1 MLEDESIWTAIERVL
16 AGDATADDEQ
26 RVARWAQAD
35 PANEAELRR
44 LEAAWQI
51 AARSGRHYDAQ
62 RGWAALRARLDNDAS
77 AGSDLAG
84 EVTGPQR
91 KRGPLRSPALRW
103 AALIALLLGAG
114 ALLGRALPD
123 RPAATVLLAQQVS
136 TGAGQRATIR
146 LADGS
151 TVMLGPLSTL
161 GEVAA
166 PEGERRLALT
176 GTAYFDVVRD
186 PKRPFTVVSQGVETR
201 VLGTTF
207 GVRGYDSGVEVLVE
221 SGRVRVRA
229 GESGDG
235 VTLTPG
241 QMGTVHQDGSV
252 TVRSQ
257 VDVSARL
264 DWREGRLFFEQAALR
279 DVARELERWYGI
291 DVVITDSA
299 IASYPLTATL
309 ADGDIETVLTIVSR
323 SLGIEHSFDGQT
335 AEFRP

>member
-1 MLEDESIWTAIERVL
+1 MGDESIWAAIERVL
-16 AGDATADDEQ
+16 AGDATAEDEQ

-44 LEAAWQI
+44 LEAAWQL
-51 AARSGRHYDAQ
+51 AARSGRHYDAR
-62 RGWAALRARLDNDAS
+62 RGWTALRERLDAT
-77 AGSDLAG
+77 GSEAVSG
-84 EVTGPQR
+84 VTGPQR
-91 KRGPLRSPALRW
+91 KRGRLYSPALRW

-114 ALLGRALPD
+114 VLVGRALPD
-123 RPAATVLLAQQVS
+123 APAAAVLLAQQVS

-151 TVMLGPLSTL
+151 TVVLGPLSTL
-161 GEVAA
+161 NEAA
-166 PEGERRLALT
+166 GADGERTLELT
-176 GTAYFDVVRD
+176 GTGYFDVVHD

-229 GESGDG
+229 GDSGDG
-235 VTLTPG
+235 VTLAPG

-264 DWREGRLFFEQAALR
+264 DWREGRLYFEQAALR

-323 SLGIEHSFDGQT
+323 SLGIEHSFDGRT

>member
-1 MLEDESIWTAIERVL
+1 MEDETIWAAIERML

-26 RVARWAQAD
+26 RVASWAQAD

-51 AARSGRHYDAQ
+51 TARSGRHYDAQ
-62 RGWAALRARLDNDAS
+62 RGWAALRTRLDT
-77 AGSDLAG
+77 
-84 EVTGPQR
+84 EVEQPGGAAEPQR
-91 KRGPLRSPALRW
+91 KRGLLRSPALRW

-123 RPAATVLLAQQVS
+123 PSTAAVLLAQQVS

-151 TVMLGPLSTL
+151 SVVLGPLSRLNEAANANGGRTL
-161 GEVAA
+161 ELSGI
-166 PEGERRLALT
+166 G
-176 GTAYFDVVRD
+176 YFDVVHD

-207 GVRGYDSGVEVLVE
+207 GVRGYEDGVEVSVE
-221 SGRVRVRA
+221 TGRVRVRTGGTGA
-229 GESGDG
+229 G
-235 VTLTPG
+235 VLLTPG
-241 QMGTVHQDGSV
+241 QMGTVHSDGSI
-252 TVRSQ
+252 TIRSGI
-257 VDVSARL
+257 DVSARL
-264 DWREGRLFFEQAALR
+264 DWREGQLYFEKAALR

-299 IASYPLTATL
+299 IATYPLTATL
-309 ADGDIETVLTIVSR
+309 ADGSIETVLTIVSR
-323 SLGIEHSFDGQT
+323 SLGIEHSFDGRT

>member
-1 MLEDESIWTAIERVL
+1 LGDESIWTAIERVL
-16 AGDATADDEQ
+16 GGDATADDEQ
-26 RVARWAQAD
+26 RVGRWAQAD

-51 AARSGRHYDAQ
+51 AARSGRQYDAR
-62 RGWAALRARLDNDAS
+62 RGWTALRARLDATGGDADTS
-77 AGSDLAG
+77 VA
-84 EVTGPQR
+84 GPQR
-91 KRGPLRSPALRW
+91 KGGPLQSPALRW

-114 ALLGRALPD
+114 MLVGRALPD
-123 RPAATVLLAQQVS
+123 APAAAVLLAQQVS
-136 TGAGQRATIR
+136 TGAGQSATIR

-151 TVMLGPLSTL
+151 SVVLGPLSTL
-161 GEVAA
+161 NEA
-166 PEGERRLALT
+166 PGANGERTLELT
-176 GTAYFDVVRD
+176 GTAYFDVVHD

-207 GVRGYDSGVEVLVE
+207 GVRGYDADVEVLVE

-229 GESGDG
+229 RDSGDG
-235 VTLTPG
+235 VTLRPG

-299 IASYPLTATL
+299 IAAYPLTATL
-309 ADGDIETVLTIVSR
+309 ADGSIETVLMIVSR
-323 SLGIEHSFDGQT
+323 SLGIEHSFDGHT